1 MIKTN
6 LFIVIIISFLVSCS
20 SNNQLSFNDT
30 NTLDSGSKIIVK
42 PKIISESAYEGF
54 YISDKLEKKLN
65 QIQFS
70 STEFLKGDENCIGL
84 IRLSVSGSI
93 DYYQLINT
101 LKKRAY
107 DMGGNAIGVY
117 DYKES
122 RKVLINQHGYKV
134 FDKDKSIFQKPKIN
148 YVLVKE
154 NRKIAKITADIFK
167 CNNKS
172 T

>member
-20 SNNQLSFNDT
+20 SKNQYSINDT
-30 NTLDSGSKIIVK
+30 NKLEFGSKIVVK
-42 PKIISESAYEGF
+42 PKVISESAYEGF
-54 YISDKLEKKLN
+54 YISDRLEKKLN

-117 DYKES
+117 DYEES
-122 RKVLINQHGYKV
+122 RKVLVNQHGYKIY
-134 FDKDKSIFQKPKIN
+134 DNDKSIFQKPKIN

-167 CNNKS
+167 CNKKS